1 MSAKNI
7 FSMSC
12 GGFDFIQSE
21 KKNVTLLSFLKTQRA
36 LRKINAHGI
45 FFQKY
50 SIFCLIMYQGKYIFY
65 QSSSPDTLNVYNK
78 M

>member
-45 FFQKY
+45 FFRNIAFSASSCIRE
-50 SIFCLIMYQGKYIFY
+50 SIFFLPKQ
-65 QSSSPDTLNVYNK
+65 QP
-78 M
+78 